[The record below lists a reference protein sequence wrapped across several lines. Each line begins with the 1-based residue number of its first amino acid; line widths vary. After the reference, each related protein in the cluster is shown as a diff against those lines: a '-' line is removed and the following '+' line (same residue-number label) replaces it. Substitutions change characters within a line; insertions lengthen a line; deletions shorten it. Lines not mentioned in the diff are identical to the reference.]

1 MHIITKTCL
10 RYFVV
15 VTFNLLT
22 LAGCFLVT
30 VAYGTTAGCILA
42 ACAFA
47 LSCALVL
54 VDFRRLWRR
63 WLTWRFLRAL
73 KKQCGAQVYTGDLR
87 KILTDNSLKSNETH
101 YEDFK
106 CPNDSKPN
114 SP

>member
-30 VAYGTTAGCILA
+30 ASYGTTAGCILG

-63 WLTWRFLRAL
+63 WLTWRFLRSL
-73 KKQCGAQVYTGDLR
+73 KKECDFRGEADLR
-87 KILTDNSLKSNETH
+87 KILTDNSLKSNVP
-101 YEDFK
+101 YYKDFK
-106 CPNDSKPN
+106 NQ
-114 SP
+114 